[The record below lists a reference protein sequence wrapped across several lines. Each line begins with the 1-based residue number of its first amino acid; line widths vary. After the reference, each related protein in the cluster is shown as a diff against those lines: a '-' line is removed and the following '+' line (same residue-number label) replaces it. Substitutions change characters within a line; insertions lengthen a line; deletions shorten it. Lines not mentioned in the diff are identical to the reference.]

1 MPTVV
6 IARRP
11 VPGRE
16 AEFEAWLRTLVAAAR
31 KAPGHVH
38 SDIQPPTDIHPGE
51 WVILYQFKDSASINA
66 WLDSPVRQQLMGE
79 GRELT
84 ADDVREQ
91 VVALGQQPEP
101 VTAVA
106 SFHVKPGNEHRY
118 HELHVRL
125 QEELSKFPGFIRSE
139 MFEPVDGV
147 QEQTVVVF
155 AFDSREHLDAWLG
168 SQARRVLLA
177 DIEPLLDGPRTVNVV
192 GGFAGWFGR
201 PGMAQVKRWK
211 QAAMVLLAIF
221 PITVALTAVRRWLLG
236 DVHWIAGILF
246 GNVLGVIALSWVLM
260 PLLTRLFA
268 SWLSR

>member
-6 IARRP
+6 VARTP

-16 AEFEAWLRTLVAAAR
+16 AEFESWLRRLVAAAR
-31 KAPGHVH
+31 QAPGHVH

-51 WVILYQFKDSASINA
+51 WVILYQFRDSESINA
-66 WLDSPVRQQLMGE
+66 WLASPARRQLVDE
-79 GRELT
+79 GRGLT
-84 ADDVREQ
+84 AEGAREQ
-91 VVALGQQPEP
+91 VVALGHQPEP

-106 SFHVKPGNEHRY
+106 SFHVKRGNEHRY
-118 HELHVRL
+118 GELHERL
-125 QEELSKFPGFIRSE
+125 QAELSQFGGFLHSE

-147 QEQTVVVF
+147 QDQTVVVF

-168 SQARRVLLA
+168 SAARRALLA
-177 DIEPLLDGPRTVNVV
+177 EIEPLLDGPRTMNIV

-201 PGMAQVKRWK
+201 PGMAHVKRWK

-221 PITVALTAVRRWLLG
+221 PITVALTALRRWLLP
-236 DVHWIAGILF
+236 DVHWIVGILF

-260 PLLTRLFA
+260 PLLTRAFSA
-268 SWLSR
+268 WLSR